1 MGSIFSSEPD
11 PIAPPDYS
19 KVDPLTDKLYEQ
31 INNNQP
37 WNAGK
42 DTAGQAQFK
51 YMANQAQQNVQNGIA
66 QQRGV
71 RASQL
76 ATMAN
81 NTQAN
86 MQSQAAAQAGVRDAM
101 EREAA
106 QNQLANIFMQQQG
119 QIAAVNQAN
128 QAQQQANINAQD
140 RMIGLGLTG
149 AAMAFGGPA
158 AGMATGAMTS
168 GMGST
173 PTGGGVNFSGPNPY
187 AGPAPTSAYQQ
198 YSPSQ
203 YNMGQGLQLNGGY

>member
-11 PIAPPDYS
+11 PIAAPDYS
-19 KVDPLTDKLYEQ
+19 KVDPLTDRLYKQ

-37 WNAGK
+37 AINGEE
-42 DTAGQAQFK
+42 TPGQAQAR
-51 YMANQAQQNVQNGIA
+51 YIASEAQQNVQNGIA

-81 NTQAN
+81 NANAN
-86 MQSQAAAQAGVRDAM
+86 MQAQAAGQAAIRDAM
-101 EREAA
+101 ERESA

-119 QIAAVNQAN
+119 QIAGVNQAN

-158 AGMATGAMTS
+158 AGIGAGALTS
-168 GMGST
+168 GMGNSSS
-173 PTGGGVNFSGPNPY
+173 PGQVDFSGSNPY
-187 AGPAPTSAYQQ
+187 AGAAPTSTYKQ